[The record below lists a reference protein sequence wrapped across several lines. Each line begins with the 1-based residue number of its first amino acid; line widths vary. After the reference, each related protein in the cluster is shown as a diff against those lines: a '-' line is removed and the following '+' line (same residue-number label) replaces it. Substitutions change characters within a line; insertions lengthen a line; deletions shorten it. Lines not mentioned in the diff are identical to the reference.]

1 MQLDIV
7 RLKAKEAN
15 PSADTT
21 AGDTYNELSKLN
33 LQVDRFREL
42 YEVLVSLIAV
52 ILSFILFEL
61 AFRNENR
68 EMAT

>member
-1 MQLDIV
+1 V
-7 RLKAKEAN
+7 RLKANEAN
-15 PSADTT
+15 SSADTI

-42 YEVLVSLIAV
+42 NEVLVSLIAV
-52 ILSFILFEL
+52 ILSFILFDL

-68 EMAT
+68 RMAA

>member
-1 MQLDIV
+1 V
-7 RLKAKEAN
+7 RLNAKEAN
-15 PSADTT
+15 SSADTI

-61 AFRNENR
+61 ASRNENR
-68 EMAT
+68 RMAT